1 MKKASLMKLSIN
13 GAQFY
18 AYHGVKNE
26 EQQLGGK
33 YEVDLDMYYDAT
45 HAIINDDVNL
55 ALNYEEAFFCIEEII
70 AGENYNL
77 IETLAREILNLL
89 MEKFPELMK
98 AKVRV
103 RKMGVPIRRI
113 IKFIEAEQSIS
124 RKQKTDS

>member
-1 MKKASLMKLSIN
+1 MKKASLMKLSIV

-18 AYHGVKNE
+18 AYHGVKSE

-33 YEVDLDMYYDAT
+33 YEVDLEMYYDAT
-45 HAIINDDVNL
+45 HSIINDDVNM
-55 ALNYEEAFFCIEEII
+55 ALNYEEAFFCIEEVI

-89 MEKFPELMK
+89 MEKFPELQK

-113 IKFIEAEQSIS
+113 VKFIEAEQTLS
-124 RKQKTDS
+124 RKQLE